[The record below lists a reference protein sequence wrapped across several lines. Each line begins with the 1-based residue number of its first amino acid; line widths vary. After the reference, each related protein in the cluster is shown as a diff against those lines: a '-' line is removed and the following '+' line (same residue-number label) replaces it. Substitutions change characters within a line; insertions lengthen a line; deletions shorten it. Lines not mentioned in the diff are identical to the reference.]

1 MTAPIEVALVVTRF
15 QAGAGVVALRGA
27 LALDPERYR
36 HTIFAG
42 RGDHLLDQAANAG
55 MTVVLQPELVPEID
69 PVHDL
74 RAVRTL
80 TAELQARSFDV
91 VHTHSAKAGAIG
103 RMAARRA
110 GVAQIVHTFH
120 GFPWHEFQS
129 PARRAAYVAIERRLA
144 RYTDAFLAVGTAVAA
159 EAVRRKLVRP
169 EQIWAV
175 DSVMD
180 VTPTIAT
187 PESRRT
193 ARTTLGLAPDVPV
206 AGTVGRL
213 DEQKAPR
220 DFVTAIAASEHRDLV
235 GVWIGDGPLRD
246 EVTAQARRLGIAD
259 RILFAGQRT
268 DVADLLPAFD
278 VFVMSS
284 LYEGLPCALLEAI
297 ACGLPV
303 VATAVNAVP
312 DVVTPGRTGLLVP
325 PREPQLLASAVDHLL
340 REPGR
345 AAQLARAGRD
355 ALSARFDIHGLTT
368 ALEQSYATAPFA
380 RVLDLHDGSTPR
392 KHGTSH
398 LTEHGELS
406 WQAQ

>member
-69 PVHDL
+69 PVHDI
-74 RAVRTL
+74 RALRTL
-80 TAELQARSFDV
+80 TAELRARSFDV

-103 RMAARRA
+103 RLAARRA

-144 RYTDAFLAVGTAVAA
+144 RCTDAFLAVGTAVAA
-159 EAVRRKLVRP
+159 EAIRRKLVRP
-169 EQIWAV
+169 EQVWAV

-180 VTPTIAT
+180 ATPRLAT
-187 PESRRT
+187 PENRRA
-193 ARTTLGLAPDVPV
+193 ARTTLGLAPHVPV

-235 GVWIGDGPLRD
+235 GVWIGDGPLRA
-246 EVTAQARRLGIAD
+246 EVTAQARDLGVEH
-259 RILFAGQRT
+259 RILFTGQRT

-278 VFVMSS
+278 MFVMSS
-284 LYEGLPCALLEAI
+284 LYEGLPCALLEAM

-325 PREPQLLASAVDHLL
+325 PREPHLLAGAIDHLL
-340 REPGR
+340 REPAR
-345 AAQLARAGRD
+345 AAQLAHAGRD
-355 ALSARFDIHGLTT
+355 ALSARCDIRGLAT
-368 ALEQSYATAPFA
+368 ALEQSYATAPVA
-380 RVLDLHDGSTPR
+380 RVLDLHDGSTPLR
-392 KHGTSH
+392 HGTSH

-406 WQAQ
+406 WRAQ